1 MTEQQTTI
9 AASPKPRA
17 LNGYDRLMRRLDGRR
32 IRRFCAHTWLWFVV
46 LAIYAPILVVIG
58 ASFDPGDD
66 VAGMRAFLVFP
77 PRGFSLEWYWNIHP
91 RLWQSLWVSISMA
104 SLSCAF
110 ALVLGVPAA
119 LGLIRGN
126 FRGKIILGTLFRA
139 PIQMPAIVIGVAFLQ
154 AYYAIGNMFGIPLVA
169 TFSGLV
175 IGHVFVAVPY
185 VIGAVGVQLQRFN
198 PAMEEAALIHGASR
212 WRTFRRI
219 TVPIVMPG
227 LYAGGLYAFL
237 VSFADVTIS
246 LFLSG
251 PNATPFP
258 VHVLYSIEEDFEPTI
273 PAMST
278 LVFFGSLVILLLIQ
292 RLVGLD
298 VLLRGGGN
306 SNA

>member
-1 MTEQQTTI
+1 MIKQQSAI
-9 AASPKPRA
+9 AASTGPRV
-17 LNGYDRLMRRLDGRR
+17 LNGFDRLTRKFDGRR
-32 IRRFCAHTWLWFVV
+32 IRRICALAWLWIVV

-58 ASFDPGDD
+58 ASVDPGDD

-77 PRGFSLEWYWNIHP
+77 PRGFSLEWYLNIHP

-110 ALVLGVPAA
+110 GLLLGVPAA
-119 LGLIRGN
+119 LGLIRGK

-154 AYYAIGNMFGIPLVA
+154 AYYAIGYLFDIQIVA
-169 TFSGLV
+169 TFTGLV
-175 IGHVFVAVPY
+175 IGHVFTATPY

-212 WRTFRRI
+212 WSTFRRV
-219 TVPIVMPG
+219 TVPIIMPG
-227 LYAGGLYAFL
+227 IYAGGLYAFL

-246 LFLSG
+246 LFLAG

-258 VHVLYSIEEDFEPTI
+258 VHVLYSIEEDFEPTV

-278 LVFFGSLVILLLIQ
+278 IVFFGSLVILLLIQ

-298 VLLRGGGN
+298 VLLRGGGG